1 MAKGIMTA
9 KVALCALA
17 VFCLAAPAASAK
29 QSRSY
34 VVSWFHVATYLQDDD
49 CPNGTNP
56 MAAGIYTRIL
66 TELGYTPAETK
77 YLLGAI
83 ANDGDIRDKNGRSLR
98 QIGALRGRIDGKE
111 ADVMVYP
118 WSAPDPNIHLA
129 QGRYANGFNLD
140 GKISD
145 DPRSSEDPD
154 TGERGID
161 NRLRQAMGCTDQF
174 RTRLPDRPGHPAND
188 WDQSRDKM
196 AAWLMTV
203 TGEDLDRDGDVVVTF
218 DRALEP
224 VRRDATGEVMSDVTF
239 RIDPDA
245 HSHSETTGR
254 LAGGRLVTTTPFHFV
269 MTADPS
275 ISPTF
280 EMHQAHLRVDLQ
292 TDRSLKGYFGGYRP
306 YHMVFFT
313 FAGLGAGTELTYSI
327 DLPGLYHAM
336 KRLADYD
343 PDPKTGEMRAISSAY
358 RMELVPA
365 FVVPRDAGNDVVAQR

>member
-1 MAKGIMTA
+1 MANG
-9 KVALCALA
+9 VATIRAALGA
-17 VFCLAAPAASAK
+17 VAILGAAAPAASAA

-34 VVSWFHVATYLQDDD
+34 VVSWFHVATYMQDDD
-49 CPNGTNP
+49 CPDGPNP

-66 TELGYTPAETK
+66 TELGYTPDEIK

-83 ANDGDIRDKNGRSLR
+83 ANDGDIRDKNGRTLR

-111 ADVMVYP
+111 ADAMVHP
-118 WSAPDPNIHLA
+118 WSAPDSNIHLA

-140 GKISD
+140 GKVSD
-145 DPRSSEDPD
+145 DPRSSVDPD
-154 TGERGID
+154 TGEQGID
-161 NRLRQAMGCTDQF
+161 NRLRMAMGCSDQF

-203 TGEDLDRDGDVVVTF
+203 TGENLDKDGDVKVAF

-224 VRRDATGEVMSDVTF
+224 VRRDAIGEVMPDVTF

-254 LAGGRLVTTTPFHFV
+254 IKGGRLVTTTPFHFV

-280 EMHQAHLRVDLQ
+280 EMHQAHLRVDREP
-292 TDRSLKGYFGGYRP
+292 DGSLKGYLGGYRP
-306 YHMVFFT
+306 YRMIFFT
-313 FAGLGAGTELTYSI
+313 FAGLGAGTELTYSM
-327 DLPGLYHAM
+327 DLTGLYHAM
-336 KRLADYD
+336 RKLADYD

-365 FVVPRDAGNDVVAQR
+365 FVVPREASKDLMARR